1 MKNTLLFTAA
11 LLAAGNICAQ
21 SYITPAPECGF
32 NTATGKDYV
41 VLYAPQNVIDAMGT
55 KVISNNNLDKDEVN
69 NYLEYWVTDWDKKD
83 LTLYNVPPKE
93 GDLNS
98 FGGEE
103 FVNATP
109 LYAWGTGVF
118 MAKAKSYDLSQVTD
132 RHHIHIGL
140 RDFGS
145 SPSKYQFAIGSQKT
159 IKSNGF
165 QIMVGAAVGQGSGD
179 YVGIG
184 SLPNGND
191 GKWYYIDVPVSDLVD
206 ENGNFGFA
214 YNFAQPIS
222 DGAFTFSFNSPVCS
236 TADKTGP
243 APGEEVYTYTI
254 TKLGSALS
262 LDHVFFY
269 VPDENGVEG
278 ITVDTPEEVQAI
290 YDITGQR
297 VSNPGKGL
305 YIIKTN
311 HGARKV
317 LFK

>member
-21 SYITPAPECGF
+21 SYITPAPEGGF

-109 LYAWGTGVF
+109 LHAWGTGVF

-145 SPSKYQFAIGSQKT
+145 SPSK
-159 IKSNGF
+159 
-165 QIMVGAAVGQGSGD
+165 
-179 YVGIG
+179 
-184 SLPNGND
+184 
-191 GKWYYIDVPVSDLVD
+191 
-206 ENGNFGFA
+206 
-214 YNFAQPIS
+214 
-222 DGAFTFSFNSPVCS
+222 
-236 TADKTGP
+236 
-243 APGEEVYTYTI
+243 
-254 TKLGSALS
+254 
-262 LDHVFFY
+262 
-269 VPDENGVEG
+269 
-278 ITVDTPEEVQAI
+278 
-290 YDITGQR
+290 
-297 VSNPGKGL
+297 
-305 YIIKTN
+305 
-311 HGARKV
+311 
-317 LFK
+317 

>member
-1 MKNTLLFTAA
+1 MKNTLLLAAA
-11 LLAAGNICAQ
+11 LMIGGNVSAQ
-21 SYITPAPECGF
+21 SYITAAPEGGF
-32 NTATGKDYV
+32 NTAAGKDYV
-41 VLYAPQNVIDAMGT
+41 VLYAPQDVIDAMGS
-55 KVISNNNLDKDEVN
+55 KVISDNNLDKDEVN

-83 LTLYNVPPKE
+83 LTLYNVPPTE
-93 GDLNS
+93 GDRNS

-109 LYAWGTGVF
+109 IWAWGTGVF
-118 MAKAKSYDLSQVTD
+118 MSKAKPYDLSKISD
-132 RHHIHIGL
+132 KHHLHIGL
-140 RDFGS
+140 RDFGT

-159 IKSNGF
+159 IKTNGF

-206 ENGNFGFA
+206 ENGNFGFV
-214 YNFAQPIS
+214 YNFSQPIT

-236 TADKTGP
+236 QATKTGP

-254 TKLGSALS
+254 TQLGSALS

-269 VPDENGVEG
+269 VPEENGVEG
-278 ITVDTPEEVQAI
+278 VSVSAGEEVQAI
-290 YDITGQR
+290 YDITGRR
-297 VSNPGKGL
+297 VEKPGKGI

-317 LFK
+317 LF